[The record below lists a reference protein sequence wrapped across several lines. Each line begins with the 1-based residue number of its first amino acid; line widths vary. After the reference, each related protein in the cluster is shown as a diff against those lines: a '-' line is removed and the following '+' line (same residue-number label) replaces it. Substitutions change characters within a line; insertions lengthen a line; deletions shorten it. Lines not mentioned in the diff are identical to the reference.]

1 MSNLKSHPTRSLAR
15 VELRMV
21 ETLVR
26 AVVRTK
32 QTGSIDREEKINS
45 SSVGIL
51 STILEFNRILS
62 VAETS
67 TCTVLTGA
75 LWLQKDYITLPVSR
89 ITAAVFWLSTA
100 PISKAGL
107 GCLSLI
113 DPNDCE
119 IGFRLKNP

>member
-1 MSNLKSHPTRSLAR
+1 
-15 VELRMV
+15 MV

-32 QTGSIDREEKINS
+32 QTGSIEREEKINS

-51 STILEFNRILS
+51 SIILEFNRILS

-100 PISKAGL
+100 PISKAV